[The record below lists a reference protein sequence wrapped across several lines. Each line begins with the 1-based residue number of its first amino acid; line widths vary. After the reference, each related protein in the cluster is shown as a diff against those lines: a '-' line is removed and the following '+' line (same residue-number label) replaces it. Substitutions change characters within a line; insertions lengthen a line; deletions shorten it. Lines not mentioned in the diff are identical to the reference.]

1 MDHVAT
7 DDVEFTHRFV
17 ATSDTRRKCALAFVR
32 HVHRTRTTWV
42 LYSALLMPF
51 TVLIF
56 SGMDERFSLESR
68 LVWALIFAFAPT
80 LVVAGCFAALG
91 YVRTLRGARFR
102 LYDGAVLES
111 GFGDGAM
118 VLRNP
123 LSTARIRY
131 EGIQS
136 VTARGNVVFM
146 RQQGVPLLGVYPREL
161 FPDEAIERIRG
172 AHRSR

>member
-1 MDHVAT
+1 
-7 DDVEFTHRFV
+7 
-17 ATSDTRRKCALAFVR
+17 
-32 HVHRTRTTWV
+32 
-42 LYSALLMPF
+42 
-51 TVLIF
+51 
-56 SGMDERFSLESR
+56 MDERFSLESR
-68 LVWALIFAFAPT
+68 LAWALIFALAPT

-102 LYDGAVLES
+102 LYDGAVLRS

-123 LSTARIRY
+123 LSTVRIRY

-136 VTARGNVVFM
+136 VTARGDVVFV

-161 FPDEAIERIRG
+161 FPDAAIERIRG

>member
-1 MDHVAT
+1 MAT

-56 SGMDERFSLESR
+56 SGLDERFSLEPR
-68 LVWALIFAFAPT
+68 LV
-80 LVVAGCFAALG
+80 
-91 YVRTLRGARFR
+91 
-102 LYDGAVLES
+102 S

-136 VTARGNVVFM
+136 VTARGDVDFM